1 MSESGAGLPTK
12 TNEGRKYRRLGV
24 MRLPTHLV
32 RKNIEKNLTLGR
44 GFDIMY
50 IESERDDSPL
60 GLEMRRNV
68 DVQHFATIA
77 SKGLKVIH
85 MV

>member
-1 MSESGAGLPTK
+1 MIVHDTPLWSLTIVVDQNHK
-12 TNEGRKYRRLGV
+12 K
-24 MRLPTHLV
+24 
-32 RKNIEKNLTLGR
+32 KIEKNLTLLSK
-44 GFDIMY
+44 FSIMY

-60 GLEMRRNV
+60 
-68 DVQHFATIA
+68 DFATIA

>member
-1 MSESGAGLPTK
+1 MVFK
-12 TNEGRKYRRLGV
+12 
-24 MRLPTHLV
+24 
-32 RKNIEKNLTLGR
+32 KNIEKNLTNGR

-60 GLEMRRNV
+60 
-68 DVQHFATIA
+68 DFATIA
-77 SKGLKVIH
+77 SKGLKVIN